1 MSLIEHY
8 SEIVRL
14 ALTQDV
20 AIICDAPTKA
30 YISTALLQQDALR
43 SSHAKGEAL
52 LFVVR
57 EDAHAAM
64 HRSYLAGSNI
74 RSRIVLSNTVAAMTQ
89 SLWAGLLSQTQVI
102 ITSCQALLFMV
113 ENGVLELE
121 KVAMILLDSC
131 DTMMLGDRYHRLIAA
146 FSTTSIRP
154 ALVAFA
160 QSAESGMQN
169 LLMAIPLSIV
179 TASIDG
185 TLLGDNTNQVCQ
197 LVRCDGTM
205 GTQGPLDDSE
215 AFIEE
220 ACNELADIFRGYAL
234 LAPAVEFYEY
244 ARAHLG
250 LWCSAH
256 VWGFSLQVLRE
267 VTSSMPPSELP
278 INCSGLL
285 EATEHVVHGLE
296 TSFPWPTVKSTSEKL
311 RRLVAVLGSTGNGV
325 RPALVLVNSCA
336 SVMVIARFL
345 ERAWGLD
352 GDNGMYGARVASFIG
367 TCDPSIWPWMIESF
381 KNGEFNILVTSTI
394 TPQDL
399 PTDFY
404 PKVVQFDVAALW
416 SVEDLAHQLMVVRSS
431 HPLAGFLG
439 GNVIKC
445 MVNTDVFVA
454 NLSDGPSELTL
465 ASRQMYRFINHS
477 DEDKASLGMTYLAD
491 GLAGAFRSLADSH
504 PQFPMAWNRVSFEA
518 KYRKGLIKQH
528 ALYPMTPSM
537 AGAIAAIQIMI
548 GYRFSDV
555 RTLISALSLG
565 TPECERLEFVGDAAL
580 DLVAAKHWIDEHP
593 TTQRGKVAAIK
604 SASVCNNF
612 LGMVCIEL
620 GLLQLINSS
629 CPAFHHRGLSQ
640 ALHWHTTMLALNQT
654 GDFWMEVDYPKSL
667 ADSMEALFGAVY
679 VDAAFNL
686 GSVASVF
693 DTLLLPSIQR
703 LLSIDTVVFSVA
715 SLSRRCRHF
724 RYAYTPGLR
733 AQDGTPTTECTMTL
747 NGVVLEKAT
756 RANRQLARRA
766 VCRMVMV
773 TLKSNPDALAGVCPC
788 FAS

>member
-8 SEIVRL
+8 NEIIRL

-43 SSHAKGEAL
+43 SSHA
-52 LFVVR
+52 
-57 EDAHAAM
+57 
-64 HRSYLAGSNI
+64 
-74 RSRIVLSNTVAAMTQ
+74 
-89 SLWAGLLSQTQVI
+89 
-102 ITSCQALLFMV
+102 
-113 ENGVLELE
+113 

-160 QSAESGMQN
+160 QSAESGLQN

-197 LVRCDGTM
+197 LIRCDGTM
-205 GTQGPLDDSE
+205 GTQGPLDESE

-220 ACNELADIFRGYAL
+220 ACNELADTFRGYAL

-244 ARAHLG
+244 ARTHLG

-285 EATEHVVHGLE
+285 DATEHVIHGLE

-311 RRLVAVLGSTGNGV
+311 RRLVAVLRSTGNGV

-336 SVMVIARFL
+336 SVRVIARFL

-352 GDNGMYGARVASFIG
+352 EDNGMYGARVATFVG

-416 SVEDLAHQLMVVRSS
+416 NVEDLAHQLMVVRSS

-439 GNVIKC
+439 GYVLKC
-445 MVNTDVFVA
+445 MVATDVFVA
-454 NLSDGPSELTL
+454 NLNGTPSDLT
-465 ASRQMYRFINHS
+465 RDFKQTYRFISNS
-477 DEDKASLGMTYLAD
+477 EDEKASLGMTYLAD
-491 GLAGAFRSLADSH
+491 GLTGTFWSLVHSY
-504 PQFPMAWNRVSFEA
+504 PQFPMVQNWVDFKAE
-518 KYRKGLIKQH
+518 YRKGLMRQRS
-528 ALYPMTPSM
+528 LSRMTPGTAS
-537 AGAIAAIQIMI
+537 AIFAIQNMI

-565 TPECERLEFVGDAAL
+565 TPECERLEFIGDAAL
-580 DLVAAKHWIDEHP
+580 DLVAAKYWIDEHP
-593 TTQRGKVAAIK
+593 TAQRGRVAAIK

-620 GLLQLINSS
+620 GLHSLANSS
-629 CPAFHHRGLSQ
+629 SRKFHQGLAQ
-640 ALHWHTTMLALNQT
+640 VLTWHTAMLASNPT
-654 GDFWMEVDYPKSL
+654 GDFWMELDYPKSL
-667 ADSMEALFGAVY
+667 ADLMEAIFGAVY
-679 VDAAFNL
+679 VDAEFNL
-686 GSVASVF
+686 GFVASVF
-693 DTLLLPSIQR
+693 NKFLLPSIQR
-703 LLSIDTVVFSVA
+703 YLSIDTVVFSVRE
-715 SLSRRCRHF
+715 LRQHCPHF
-724 RYAYTPGLR
+724 RCY
-733 AQDGTPTTECTMTL
+733 
-747 NGVVLEKAT
+747 
-756 RANRQLARRA
+756 RA
-766 VCRMVMV
+766 VCAGW
-773 TLKSNPDALAGVCPC
+773 LDYDKLACI
-788 FAS
+788 ASGNKMKTS